1 MTLKE
6 LFDKVKFEDLA
17 PILVKNDS
25 NSESC
30 LWLFK
35 QAFDR
40 MRQIPVGKDDGIAIG
55 VTGWRVWAPSRVKW
69 EDELAREVKVTPSA
83 SHNKVAAAILCELT
97 FHGFDNDERHP
108 FAAKDFQSRFEYG
121 RDYDESELDE
131 NPYRREW
138 AELWQQAHD
147 IECRKPEDIGTKFY
161 TCKNPEEVKDFFKPL
176 SPEKEEL
183 LRPIKERKEKV
194 EKKMRR
200 YDLATRL
207 ISEHKSGIKDADSFR
222 EFIMNAP
229 PFSVDTIK
237 AVCPLKESG
246 EYLTD
251 TIYRW
256 FPAQEDGSSLV
267 LINCPDG
274 IDSKDIAETVW
285 AAFGSFRKLPKP
297 KYILSQSHDVKEVIL
312 TILTFDE
319 EK

>member
-6 LFDKVKFEDLA
+6 LFNKVKFENLA

-25 NSESC
+25 KSESC

-40 MRQIPVGKDDGIAIG
+40 MRQITVGEDDGIAIE
-55 VTGWRVWAPSRVKW
+55 VKGWSVWSLSRVKW
-69 EDELAREVKVTPSA
+69 EDELAREVKAAKSA
-83 SHNKVAAAILCELT
+83 NLNKVAAAILWELT
-97 FHGFDNDERHP
+97 FYGFDVGDRQK
-108 FAAKDFQSRFEYG
+108 FAADDFQSRFEYG

-147 IECRKPEDIGTKFY
+147 IECRKPADIGTKFY
-161 TCKNPEEVKDFFKPL
+161 TCDKPAEVEAFFKPL
-176 SPEKEEL
+176 TPEQEKL
-183 LRPIKERKEKV
+183 LKPITARKQEVER
-194 EKKMRR
+194 KMRR

-207 ISEHKSGIKDADSFR
+207 ISEHRSGIKDPDAFR

-229 PFSVDTIK
+229 PFDVDTIK
-237 AVCPLKESG
+237 AVCQLEESE
-246 EYLTD
+246 EYLSD

-256 FPAQEDGSSLV
+256 FPTQEGGSSLV
-267 LINCPDG
+267 LINCPEG
-274 IDSKDIAETVW
+274 VDSNDVAETVW
-285 AAFGSFRKLPKP
+285 AAFGSFLKLPKP

-319 EK
+319 RK